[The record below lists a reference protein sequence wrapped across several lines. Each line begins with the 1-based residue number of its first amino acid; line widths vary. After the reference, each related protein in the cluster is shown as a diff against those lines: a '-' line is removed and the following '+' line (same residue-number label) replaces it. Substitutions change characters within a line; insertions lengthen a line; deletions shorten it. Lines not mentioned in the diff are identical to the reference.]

1 MYRSF
6 VVVDDFYPDPHA
18 VRRAALAL
26 AYPEVD
32 GTRTFPGRTSAG
44 KIEPPQFDAIASQ
57 LVGERV
63 VGHQR
68 PTAFHCHFRI
78 TLAGEAGRYH
88 AHVDPSGLAWV
99 GVVYLSLP
107 EHCLGGTVFY
117 RHRGLGLDRTPNDQA
132 DLASQ
137 GVGTIA
143 ELLQRD
149 GPNPDAWEETMSLAM
164 RFNRA
169 VFYRPWLWHSAGPGF
184 GAQADDSRLVQLL
197 AFVYP
202 PKAPIPRSGAGE
214 GT

>member
-1 MYRSF
+1 MYRSY

-26 AYPEVD
+26 DYPAVQ
-32 GTRTFPGRTSAG
+32 GVRTFPGRTSAS
-44 KIEPPQFDAIASQ
+44 KIEPPQFDSIASQ

-63 VGHQR
+63 QGLQR

-78 TLAGEAGRYH
+78 TLDGETGRYH

-107 EHCLGGTVFY
+107 EHCRGGTVFY
-117 RHRGLGLDRTPNDQA
+117 RHRVLGLDRTPQEQA
-132 DLASQ
+132 ALATL

-149 GPNPDAWEETMSLAM
+149 GPDPAAWDETMSLAM

-184 GAQADDSRLVQLL
+184 GRDPEGARLVQLL
-197 AFVYP
+197 SFVYP
-202 PKAPIPRSGAGE
+202 QQPQGRQQE
-214 GT
+214 Q

>member
-1 MYRSF
+1 MYRSY
-6 VVVDDFYPDPHA
+6 VVVDDFYPDPQA

-26 AYPEVD
+26 DYPEVT
-32 GTRTFPGRTSAG
+32 GTRTFPGRTSG
-44 KIEPPQFDAIASQ
+44 TKIEPPQFDAIASQ

-63 VGHQR
+63 EGLKR
-68 PTAFHCHFRI
+68 PTAFHCHFRV
-78 TLAGEAGRYH
+78 TLAGETGRYH

-107 EHCLGGTVFY
+107 QHCRGGTVFY
-117 RHRGLGLDRTPNDQA
+117 RHRALGLDRTPQEQA
-132 DLASQ
+132 ALARL
-137 GVGTIA
+137 GVGTIG

-184 GAQADDSRLVQLL
+184 GSGPADSRLVQLL
-197 AFVYP
+197 SFVYP
-202 PKAPIPRSGAGE
+202 PK
-214 GT
+214 

>member
-26 AYPEVD
+26 AYPQAE
-32 GTRTFPGRTSAG
+32 GPRTFPGRTSAA

-63 VGHQR
+63 EGLQR

-78 TLAGEAGRYH
+78 TLAGETGRYH

-107 EHCLGGTVFY
+107 EHCSGGTVFY
-117 RHRGLGLDRTPNDQA
+117 RHRELGLDRTPQDQA
-132 DLASQ
+132 ELARL
-137 GVGTIA
+137 GVGSIA

-149 GPNPDAWEETMSLAM
+149 GPNAGAWEETMSLAM

-169 VFYRPWLWHSAGPGF
+169 IFYRPWLWHSAGPGF
-184 GAQADDSRLVQLL
+184 GRSADDSRLVQLL
-197 AFVYP
+197 SFVYP
-202 PKAPIPRSGAGE
+202 PRK
-214 GT
+214 

>member
-18 VRRAALAL
+18 VRRAALKL
-26 AYPEVD
+26 DYPEVQ

-44 KIEPPQFDAIASQ
+44 RIEPPQFDAVASQ
-57 LVGERV
+57 LVGERIE
-63 VGHQR
+63 GLRR
-68 PTAFHCHFRI
+68 PSAYHCHFRI
-78 TLAGEAGRYH
+78 TLAGETGRYL

-107 EHCLGGTVFY
+107 EHCEGGTVFF
-117 RHRGLGLDRTPNDQA
+117 RHKALGLDRTPHEQEA
-132 DLASQ
+132 LTRL
-137 GVGTIA
+137 GVGSIA

-149 GPNPDAWEETMSLAM
+149 GPDPDAWEETMSLAM

-184 GAQADDSRLVQLL
+184 GHSPEDSRLVQLL
-197 AFVYP
+197 SFVYP
-202 PKAPIPRSGAGE
+202 AKAPQS
-214 GT
+214 